1 MDKDQGV
8 DAGPLRE
15 GGKGPQASVMFTEF
29 DVRLAGSVT
38 DVRPDERGGVKT
50 HASGWMERT
59 EACANWLAGTPLG
72 NAPTT
77 VNVSPPV
84 YESPEGMTEIT
95 TG

>member
-38 DVRPDERGGVKT
+38 DVGPVERGGVKT
-50 HASGWMERT
+50 HASG
-59 EACANWLAGTPLG
+59 
-72 NAPTT
+72 
-77 VNVSPPV
+77 
-84 YESPEGMTEIT
+84 
-95 TG
+95 